1 MYEQIQYEVVDAV
14 ATITLNRPERLNAWT
29 ARMGQ
34 EMRHAFA
41 RAEDDPDV
49 VVIVLTGNGRGFCS
63 GADLQTL
70 QSLSNGAELSDEA
83 GEHDAMPGDPD
94 MGPSFRGPFSYPLSI
109 RKPIVAAIN
118 GPCVGLG
125 LPIALAC
132 DIRFASDRA
141 MFSTAFARRGL
152 IAEWGTSWM
161 LPRIVGVAQA
171 LDLLLSARNV
181 EANEA
186 ARMGLVNRVVP
197 HDDLLRVTRAY
208 AQDIVRFCAPHSLA
222 VIKREVL
229 QHLTRSLHD
238 AEQDALR
245 DMLESFGRPD
255 FAESLRSFVEER
267 RPAFGRLGSV

>member
-1 MYEQIQYEVVDAV
+1 VNEQIQYEVNDSI

-29 ARMGQ
+29 ARMGR
-34 EMRHAFA
+34 EMRDAFT
-41 RAEDDPDV
+41 RAEDDSEV
-49 VVIVLTGNGRGFCS
+49 VVIIMTGAGRGFCA

-70 QSLSNGAELSDEA
+70 QTLSDGAELSEETKA
-83 GEHDAMPGDPD
+83 VETLPGDPS

-171 LDLLLSARNV
+171 LDLLLSARKV
-181 EANEA
+181 DASEA

-197 HDDLLRVTRAY
+197 HDDLLRVTREY
-208 AQDIVRFCAPHSLA
+208 ALEITRFCAPHSLA

-238 AEQDALR
+238 AEQEALG
-245 DMLESFGRPD
+245 DMLASFGRPD
-255 FAESLRSFVEER
+255 FAESLRSLAEQR
-267 RPAFGRLGSV
+267 NPSFGRLGS